1 VPRYV
6 QPLSRHSGAATRQR
20 PRAARKAARN
30 RQHLSVD
37 GLVPVWQDGKKM
49 SETGNQFS
57 LTREAS
63 ITGAS
68 AKSQIPMCSLQQ
80 LTCSQVQVLPRQWM
94 VGPSSDS
101 RPRRGETLAGAS
113 SAVNGRACRRPQAA
127 GGDWSAALANVQAA
141 TFRTD
146 CRPESASFSET
157 SEEGVL
163 EQPNRDRNG
172 EGSND
177 WEMSHQMNS
186 VSQRGRGRSMDGK
199 YAKAKK
205 GR

>member
-1 VPRYV
+1 MNAR
-6 QPLSRHSGAATRQR
+6 GAALASIWRR
-20 PRAARKAARN
+20 RKI
-30 RQHLSVD
+30 
-37 GLVPVWQDGKKM
+37 GQDGCA
-49 SETGNQFS
+49 
-57 LTREAS
+57 LTPC
-63 ITGAS
+63 
-68 AKSQIPMCSLQQ
+68 KNQIPMCSLQPWA
-80 LTCSQVQVLPRQWM
+80 CSQVKVLPRQWM
-94 VGPSSDS
+94 VGPSSNS
-101 RPRRGETLAGAS
+101 RLRPGETLAGAS

-157 SEEGVL
+157 SEKGVL

-172 EGSND
+172 EGSD
-177 WEMSHQMNS
+177 DRGMSHQTNS